1 MATRVEVNVTG
12 LEGFIDRLNRAAQG
26 EFRKEL
32 EKYLEALGY
41 EFLDAVREEIE
52 RRQVIDTRNLLISF
66 TKGADGNVWTLDEG
80 GLTLEVG
87 TSVNYAAFVNDGHWT
102 NPKGTSQRWV
112 PGHWSGDRFTYDP
125 SSDEGML
132 LKQHWVEGKHY
143 FEAGLRILE
152 KTFPT
157 LLERKLQEW
166 MDSYFGG

>member
-12 LEGFIDRLNRAAQG
+12 LEGFIDRLNRAARG

-80 GLTLEVG
+80 GLTLEVES
-87 TSVNYAAFVNDGHWT
+87 SV
-102 NPKGTSQRWV
+102 
-112 PGHWSGDRFTYDP
+112 
-125 SSDEGML
+125 
-132 LKQHWVEGKHY
+132 
-143 FEAGLRILE
+143 
-152 KTFPT
+152 
-157 LLERKLQEW
+157 
-166 MDSYFGG
+166 